1 MEYIVDQYDVVVI
14 GAGHAGCEAALA
26 AARMGCKTLIATINL
41 ENIALMPCNPSV
53 GGPAKAHLVREVDA
67 LGGEMGKNIDKSFL
81 QIRMLNTGKG
91 PAVHAL
97 RAQADK
103 KKYQSE
109 MRKTLESQPLLDIKQ
124 ASIDEMMVENGN
136 ITGVRTKTG
145 LVYQAKTVII
155 TSGTYLEG
163 RIVIGQMSY
172 AGGPNNQLPAVGLSD
187 NLRKLGLELGRF
199 KTGTP
204 PRIDGTTMDVSRMV
218 LQPGDDRCWRFSF
231 ESIIEPRHQMPCWLT
246 YTNEKTHQII
256 NDNLYRAPLYTGD
269 IQGVGPRYCPSIEVK
284 IVRFADK
291 LSHQIFIEPEGAD
304 TNEMYVSGLST
315 SLPEDVQLDM
325 LHSIPGLENAE
336 MLRPGYA
343 IEYDYIIPTQ
353 LSLSLE
359 SKSIK
364 GLFSAGQINGTSGYE
379 EAAAQGLMAGIN
391 AARYVQNKAPVVL
404 TRADAYIGVLID
416 DIVTK
421 GTTEPYRVMTSRAE
435 YRLVLRQDNADMRL
449 TPLGYEIG
457 LISSKRYQEFEKK
470 KQAVEGEIDRLYQ
483 TTILQSDGVNGILA
497 RASSSPL
504 RGNATLASILKRPE
518 IKYCDLEEVMKETA
532 TWKPTTD
539 EVSEQVE
546 VQIKYA
552 GYIDKQL
559 LQIERFRKLEERA
572 LPIQLDYKKIKGLS
586 GEATQRLE
594 QLKPQSIGQ
603 AARIS
608 GVSPADIS
616 VLLVYLEQNKR
627 TVQADDA

>member
-1 MEYIVDQYDVVVI
+1 
-14 GAGHAGCEAALA
+14 
-26 AARMGCKTLIATINL
+26 
-41 ENIALMPCNPSV
+41 
-53 GGPAKAHLVREVDA
+53 
-67 LGGEMGKNIDKSFL
+67 
-81 QIRMLNTGKG
+81 
-91 PAVHAL
+91 
-97 RAQADK
+97 
-103 KKYQSE
+103 
-109 MRKTLESQPLLDIKQ
+109 
-124 ASIDEMMVENGN
+124 
-136 ITGVRTKTG
+136 
-145 LVYQAKTVII
+145 
-155 TSGTYLEG
+155 
-163 RIVIGQMSY
+163 
-172 AGGPNNQLPAVGLSD
+172 
-187 NLRKLGLELGRF
+187 
-199 KTGTP
+199 
-204 PRIDGTTMDVSRMV
+204 
-218 LQPGDDRCWRFSF
+218 
-231 ESIIEPRHQMPCWLT
+231 
-246 YTNEKTHQII
+246 
-256 NDNLYRAPLYTGD
+256 
-269 IQGVGPRYCPSIEVK
+269 
-284 IVRFADK
+284 
-291 LSHQIFIEPEGAD
+291 
-304 TNEMYVSGLST
+304 
-315 SLPEDVQLDM
+315 
-325 LHSIPGLENAE
+325 
-336 MLRPGYA
+336 
-343 IEYDYIIPTQ
+343 
-353 LSLSLE
+353 
-359 SKSIK
+359 
-364 GLFSAGQINGTSGYE
+364 
-379 EAAAQGLMAGIN
+379 
-391 AARYVQNKAPVVL
+391 
-404 TRADAYIGVLID
+404 
-416 DIVTK
+416 
-421 GTTEPYRVMTSRAE
+421 
-435 YRLVLRQDNADMRL
+435 
-449 TPLGYEIG
+449 